1 MRFASRD
8 SRSWLLLSCLIGAL
22 LIPSASAAHLKLFVL
37 TGQSNSLGTTDGN
50 GADPSLCPDPADR
63 EVRFYWHNLA
73 NATKSLGDSGGEFT
87 TLREQQ
93 GGFYKGSATHWG
105 PEIGFGRRLHLAG
118 VRDFG
123 IIKASRGGG
132 GNSFWSKT
140 APDHHMY
147 DHVVKTVTTATD
159 SLTRAGHT
167 FEVVALLYLQ
177 GESDSAAEATV
188 ADTRMKEL
196 TDHLRRDLPSAN
208 GLRVIIAGI
217 AASGGTRDV
226 VRAKHAALALDSGT
240 FSFFATTDLRQHLP
254 DQLHFDKMAKLIV
267 GERFA
272 EAWLK
277 QTTHRPTP

>member
-1 MRFASRD
+1 MSQYR
-8 SRSWLLLSCLIGAL
+8 RSWLLLSWLLGAL
-22 LIPSASAAHLKLFVL
+22 LLPSASAAHLKLFVL
-37 TGQSNSLGTTDGN
+37 TGQSNSLGTTDGD
-50 GADPSLCPDPADR
+50 GADPGPGTGPADQA
-63 EVRFYWHNLA
+63 VRFFWHNLA

-105 PEIGFGRRLHLAG
+105 PEIGFGRRLHRAG

-147 DHVVKTVTTATD
+147 DHVVKTVTTATA

-167 FEVVALLYLQ
+167 FEIVGLLYLQ
-177 GESDSAAEATV
+177 GESDSPAEAAI
-188 ADTRMKEL
+188 ADMRIKEL
-196 TDHLRRDLPSAN
+196 AGHLRRDLPNAKA
-208 GLRVIIAGI
+208 LYVIIAGI
-217 AASGGTRDV
+217 AATGGTRDV
-226 VRAKHAALALDSGT
+226 VRAKHAAVAADSGT
-240 FSFFATTDLRQHLP
+240 FSFFATTDLRQQLP
-254 DQLHFDKMAKLIV
+254 DQLHFNKPAKLVI

-277 QTTHRPTP
+277 RSVPRPAP

>member
-1 MRFASRD
+1 
-8 SRSWLLLSCLIGAL
+8 
-22 LIPSASAAHLKLFVL
+22 
-37 TGQSNSLGTTDGN
+37 
-50 GADPSLCPDPADR
+50 
-63 EVRFYWHNLA
+63 
-73 NATKSLGDSGGEFT
+73 
-87 TLREQQ
+87 
-93 GGFYKGSATHWG
+93 
-105 PEIGFGRRLHLAG
+105 
-118 VRDFG
+118 
-123 IIKASRGGG
+123 
-132 GNSFWSKT
+132 
-140 APDHHMY
+140 MY

-188 ADTRMKEL
+188 ADTRMMEL

-277 QTTHRPTP
+277 QTTHRPAP